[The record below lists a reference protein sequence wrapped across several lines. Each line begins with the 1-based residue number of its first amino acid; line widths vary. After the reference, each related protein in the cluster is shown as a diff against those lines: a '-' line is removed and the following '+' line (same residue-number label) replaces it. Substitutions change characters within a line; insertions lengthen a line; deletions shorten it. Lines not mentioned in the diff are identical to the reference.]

1 MEAFKMTKFDQR
13 QLAVE
18 LWKDPDFRE
27 KMLEA
32 KRRYYDKEMKRR
44 ILVALRKPQDSKLM
58 RR

>member
-27 KMLEA
+27 KILEA
-32 KRRYYDKEMKRR
+32 KRRYYDKEMKQRV
-44 ILVALRKPQDSKLM
+44 LAALRKENEK
-58 RR
+58 